1 MLEVASNTPVLIGAA
16 TVQQKTDHA
25 DEPLALME
33 RALRLAGVDT
43 GLPDSGVSLLGSAD
57 EIMVPK
63 GIWNY
68 SDPARLLGQA
78 LGADS
83 ATTVLAEI
91 GILQQSLI
99 TRACQRIVQGDAQ
112 VVLVTGGEAKYRALI
127 AAKAGQEASETSQ
140 VGAVPDVFLEPEA
153 ELWSPVESA
162 AGLGMPVGYYAILDS
177 ALRYRQKLSVAQ
189 HRNMMADMYA
199 RFSEIAAANPD
210 AWSDQ
215 AVNADKIREASEGNR
230 MLAFPYTKLHNS
242 QWNVDQA
249 AGLIFC
255 SAGMASRLGVPR
267 GQWIFPR
274 ASTESNFMSV
284 VSSRAQLGHCEGFRV
299 AGEVAMANAGV
310 SFDEIRL
317 RELYSCF
324 PVAVRMQLEEF
335 GMDGNGDLSVTGAMT
350 FGGGP
355 LNNFVLQAT
364 ATMAQLLRRQPTEIG
379 LVTSVSGM
387 LTKQACALWSATANA
402 SAWSFEDVSEQV
414 RAATSLYEVVADYAG
429 PAQVAGYTVLFQGD
443 DAWRAVAVFD
453 LPDGL
458 RTIAYSE
465 DAVLLQQMQGT
476 ECCGLTYVLSDGQFR
491 AA

>member
-1 MLEVASNTPVLIGAA
+1 
-16 TVQQKTDHA
+16 
-25 DEPLALME
+25 
-33 RALRLAGVDT
+33 
-43 GLPDSGVSLLGSAD
+43 
-57 EIMVPK
+57 
-63 GIWNY
+63 
-68 SDPARLLGQA
+68 
-78 LGADS
+78 
-83 ATTVLAEI
+83 
-91 GILQQSLI
+91 
-99 TRACQRIVQGDAQ
+99 
-112 VVLVTGGEAKYRALI
+112 
-127 AAKAGQEASETSQ
+127 
-140 VGAVPDVFLEPEA
+140 
-153 ELWSPVESA
+153 
-162 AGLGMPVGYYAILDS
+162 
-177 ALRYRQKLSVAQ
+177 
-189 HRNMMADMYA
+189 
-199 RFSEIAAANPD
+199 
-210 AWSDQ
+210 
-215 AVNADKIREASEGNR
+215 
-230 MLAFPYTKLHNS
+230 
-242 QWNVDQA
+242 
-249 AGLIFC
+249 
-255 SAGMASRLGVPR
+255 
-267 GQWIFPR
+267 
-274 ASTESNFMSV
+274 MSV